1 MADRNVKVILAAS
14 VEGFTAAM
22 GRAKASV
29 ETLGAATAKASQTE
43 GWRRAGTAMIGL
55 GAAAMAGVAM
65 AVRASASFEQS
76 MAEVAATGE
85 EARGQ
90 IAGLRKA
97 ALDAGRDTAFSATEA
112 ADGITALAKAGVSTA
127 DILSGGLRGA
137 LDLAASGQLSVADA
151 AETASAALVQ
161 FKLKGKDAGH
171 VADLLAA
178 GAGKAMGSVG
188 DMGQALKQSGVVASQ
203 FGVSIEETVGTLAA
217 FASTGMIGAE
227 AGTGFKSML
236 LALAKPSKDAQR
248 TMDDLGIA
256 AYDAQGQFVGIT
268 DLAGQLKDKLGGL
281 TVEQRQAA
289 LSTIFGSFAIRN
301 ASVLYEQGA
310 EGIQQWVNN
319 VNDSGYAARVAAGL
333 LDNLNGD
340 LQVLG
345 GSWETLLIKM
355 GTDAQA
361 PLRGVVQWMT
371 ELINAVAEHP
381 TMAASVLKLL
391 AAFGG
396 FALAAGLVMKATTAT
411 VEFRNSLGALRA
423 EHPKVVG
430 ALGKIGKVAG
440 AVGLSFAGLEIA
452 STVFEKLRAGQ
463 PTLEQTSALMLQ
475 LAASTESAA
484 AAMSRQDFAAQ
495 TSMGW
500 QKIELSVEGA
510 FEQLKKW
517 DDLRNG
523 SDPLAKIFAG
533 MSANYGALKELEAGF
548 RRADQA
554 LGQMV
559 GTGHADKAAA
569 AFARMAEAAKKQG
582 VDNDSLIRQFP
593 TYAEGLRAQASALA
607 EATGYTDLL
616 NLSNEDLVRWMGGD
630 IPIAVRSAQIAAKDA
645 GSTSEALTKQQKE
658 LSAATDTATR
668 SYDEYVNSLFAA
680 NNAAVAMLDA
690 QLGFNQSVLDGSK
703 AAKEWAEK
711 VAGGHAQAKSAF
723 DRTTEAGIAN
733 NRVMLDMVSN
743 AQRDIEERTKQ
754 GESIESIIAIHGQY
768 RDQMIKVAT
777 QYLGS
782 RDAAVAYID
791 QLFKTPKNISTAV
804 QLEKSAADAR
814 LKQWKTKL
822 DGVPD
827 TVRTSILAAVERGD
841 LATANRLLAD
851 AARTRTATIKVHVSK
866 DGREMVGGG
875 NRATINASGGLY
887 TDRANGHLPQIARAG
902 DWRIWAEPETGGEAY
917 IPLANDWRRPRAQS
931 ILRET
936 ASLIGMR
943 AFAGGG
949 ISHTSPA
956 LDTSGI
962 SAAVADGLSGARIYM
977 VDPTSG
983 VERLVDARIEAA
995 GRRSA
1000 STVRRR

>member
-14 VEGFTAAM
+14 VEGFTAAL

-137 LDLAASGQLSVADA
+137 LNLAASGQLSVADA
-151 AETASAALVQ
+151 AETTSAALVQ

-236 LALAKPSKDAQR
+236 LALAKPSREAQR
-248 TMDDLGIA
+248 AMDELGIS
-256 AYDAQGQFVGIT
+256 AYDAEGQFVGIT
-268 DLAGQLKDKLGGL
+268 NLAGQLKDKLGDL

-310 EGIQQWVNN
+310 EGIQQWVDN

-361 PLRGVVQWMT
+361 PLRSVVQWLT

-396 FALAAGLVMKATTAT
+396 FALAAGLIMKATTAA
-411 VEFRNSLGALRA
+411 VEFRTALLA
-423 EHPKVVG
+423 LQAAQPKFIG
-430 ALGKIGKVAG
+430 ALGAMGRAAG
-440 AVGLSFAGLEIA
+440 AVGLAFVALEVA
-452 STVFEKLRAGQ
+452 SMVFEKVRVGQ
-463 PTLEQTSALMLQ
+463 PTLEQT
-475 LAASTESAA
+475 
-484 AAMSRQDFAAQ
+484 
-495 TSMGW
+495 
-500 QKIELSVEGA
+500 
-510 FEQLKKW
+510 
-517 DDLRNG
+517 LR
-523 SDPLAKIFAG
+523 
-533 MSANYGALKELEAGF
+533 
-548 RRADQA
+548 
-554 LGQMV
+554 
-559 GTGHADKAAA
+559 
-569 AFARMAEAAKKQG
+569 
-582 VDNDSLIRQFP
+582 
-593 TYAEGLRAQASALA
+593 
-607 EATGYTDLL
+607 
-616 NLSNEDLVRWMGGD
+616 
-630 IPIAVRSAQIAAKDA
+630 
-645 GSTSEALTKQQKE
+645 
-658 LSAATDTATR
+658 
-668 SYDEYVNSLFAA
+668 
-680 NNAAVAMLDA
+680 
-690 QLGFNQSVLDGSK
+690 
-703 AAKEWAEK
+703 
-711 VAGGHAQAKSAF
+711 
-723 DRTTEAGIAN
+723 
-733 NRVMLDMVSN
+733 
-743 AQRDIEERTKQ
+743 
-754 GESIESIIAIHGQY
+754 
-768 RDQMIKVAT
+768 
-777 QYLGS
+777 
-782 RDAAVAYID
+782 
-791 QLFKTPKNISTAV
+791 
-804 QLEKSAADAR
+804 
-814 LKQWKTKL
+814 
-822 DGVPD
+822 
-827 TVRTSILAAVERGD
+827 
-841 LATANRLLAD
+841 
-851 AARTRTATIKVHVSK
+851 
-866 DGREMVGGG
+866 
-875 NRATINASGGLY
+875 
-887 TDRANGHLPQIARAG
+887 
-902 DWRIWAEPETGGEAY
+902 
-917 IPLANDWRRPRAQS
+917 
-931 ILRET
+931 
-936 ASLIGMR
+936 
-943 AFAGGG
+943 
-949 ISHTSPA
+949 
-956 LDTSGI
+956 
-962 SAAVADGLSGARIYM
+962 
-977 VDPTSG
+977 
-983 VERLVDARIEAA
+983 
-995 GRRSA
+995 
-1000 STVRRR
+1000 